1 MQKQTI
7 LIWNTARCVWEIPN
21 TENLLC
27 GHSEGFWATWLTSG
41 TMRNGRVYERQM
53 PEHPTTEIE
62 YSLLPTTRA
71 SEPGSTSVG
80 YGDSLNDFASRV
92 TTGYAP
98 KDLAKL
104 EQDSLFRSPKASEGS
119 GGALGEQEALKRGN
133 TVGVRDQVLDLVAG
147 QGLAVSRAERNH
159 NLLGTP
165 RTSSAN
171 SPSSKEM
178 NNGAAKSRL
187 EDQAVGSVKGNIS
200 WGRFEP
206 AVRRWEE
213 ITGMPAPEPTKP
225 DGKDGAHRLSSE
237 FTEWMMGLP
246 SGWVTGVGLSRR
258 DELTACG
265 NGVVP
270 QQAYVAL
277 EMILGKKVNEKGE
290 RIPMLP
296 TPTPSDSYIG
306 NLKSEQTKE
315 GSMHSVNLPKAI
327 NLIREEKL

>member
-1 MQKQTI
+1 
-7 LIWNTARCVWEIPN
+7 
-21 TENLLC
+21 
-27 GHSEGFWATWLTSG
+27 
-41 TMRNGRVYERQM
+41 M

-62 YSLLPTTRA
+62 YSLL
-71 SEPGSTSVG
+71 
-80 YGDSLNDFASRV
+80 
-92 TTGYAP
+92 
-98 KDLAKL
+98 
-104 EQDSLFRSPKASEGS
+104 RSPKASEGS

-133 TVGVRDQVLDLVAG
+133 TVGVRDQVLDLVAE
-147 QGLAVSRAERNH
+147 QGMAVSRAERNDKLPTPNTMDHLEPRSDEARERQLYRGGSTSRRSSTGNLREDILH
-159 NLLGTP
+159 NLPTP
-165 RTSSAN
+165 AARDWKDGQAEHKRNGVIQTDTVARAVIN
-171 SPSSKEM
+171 SGEV
-178 NNGAAKSRL
+178 N
-187 EDQAVGSVKGNIS
+187 GNIS

-225 DGKDGAHRLSSE
+225 DGKDNAHRLSSE

-246 SGWVTGVGLSRR
+246 SGWVTGVGLSRK

-270 QQAYVAL
+270 QQAYLAL
-277 EMILGKKVNEKGE
+277 EMILGKKVNEKGD